1 MISVFL
7 NLPNY
12 VQAFIAGVFTFLITS
27 LGSALVLFFKNP
39 SEKLEAIML
48 AVSGGIMLAASFFS
62 LLAPSIE
69 QAENLGLCAPLTAL
83 LGLLLGGLFLFYG
96 DKILSFFIKGKNQS
110 KRTALLV
117 GSIVLHNIPE
127 GLAIGVAFGSIA
139 YGLEG
144 ATVLSAVMLA
154 IGIGI
159 QNFPEGT
166 AISLPLRGAGF
177 SRKKSFIVG
186 MLSGIVEPF
195 SALLGALLVLK
206 VRFVLPYLLAFA
218 AGAMIYVVYAE
229 IIPESHKLNNSRL
242 VALLGIIGFAIM
254 MVLDVALG

>member
-1 MISVFL
+1 MISIFL
-7 NLPNY
+7 SLPNY
-12 VQAFIAGVFTFLITS
+12 IQAFIAGIFTFLITS

-39 SEKLEAIML
+39 SKKLEAIML
-48 AVSGGIMLAASFFS
+48 AISGGIMLAASFFS
-62 LLAPSIE
+62 LLAPAIS
-69 QAENLGLCAPLTAL
+69 QAENLGLCVWFTAFV
-83 LGLLLGGLFLFYG
+83 GLLCGGLFLFYG
-96 DKILSFFIKGKNQS
+96 DKVLSIFIKDKNDN
-110 KRTALLV
+110 KRLTLLV

-127 GLAIGVAFGSIA
+127 GLAIGVAFGSVA
-139 YGLEG
+139 YNLEG
-144 ATVLSAVMLA
+144 ATILAAVMLA

-166 AISLPLRGAGF
+166 AISLPLRAAGY
-177 SRKKSFIVG
+177 SRKKSFIIG
-186 MLSGIVEPF
+186 LLSGVVEPF
-195 SALLGALLVLK
+195 SALVGAALVLK

-242 VALLGIIGFAIM
+242 TALLGILGFCIM